1 MDDDEKST
9 SHIFSGKIRYLW
21 GALFTLLALLA
32 CSISIKSTIKL
43 TKIIASLLHFYCLFE
58 TTTLSQSLRAKTTAK
73 QSQRLVVT
81 KAVISP
87 PNGPLKKAG
96 AKSEEDKL
104 LADAD
109 SSSKGMFT
117 NVDPAIR
124 TIIPEA
130 NGRTVV
136 KMVYVEIYRNI
147 SVIDHCNYF
156 IKAVIWSN
164 KWDYVSIIA
173 ECVYSTEM
181 TCSCNRPSHFPIIC
195 SVGVYH
201 VTTTIA
207 SQVQNS
213 VNSCNRFTN

>member
-1 MDDDEKST
+1 
-9 SHIFSGKIRYLW
+9 
-21 GALFTLLALLA
+21 
-32 CSISIKSTIKL
+32 
-43 TKIIASLLHFYCLFE
+43 
-58 TTTLSQSLRAKTTAK
+58 
-73 QSQRLVVT
+73 VVT

-136 KMVYVEIYRNI
+136 KMVYVVLESQYQSSLSAAVKQINATNKNVCVQVSGYLLEELRNEDNLNQFKTD
-147 SVIDHCNYF
+147 VENANVF
-156 IKAVIWSN
+156 IGS
-164 KWDYVSIIA
+164 
-173 ECVYSTEM
+173 
-181 TCSCNRPSHFPIIC
+181 
-195 SVGVYH
+195 
-201 VTTTIA
+201 
-207 SQVQNS
+207 
-213 VNSCNRFTN
+213 